1 MLAGLVIGLFVAFLI
16 YLRNLPSPEA
26 LHDRSAQTG
35 KENDSPKPVFKFYE
49 ILPELEVIVPDL
61 ELSNRENDRQQTV
74 KPEPPAP
81 TPQLQQGEKF
91 ILQVGSFN
99 QFEEADKLKAHLAL
113 LGVEAQIQ
121 KVSVDNKTWH
131 RVRIG
136 PFTDRQSLNITRRR
150 LKESN
155 IEAITLKVS
164 S

>member
-1 MLAGLVIGLFVAFLI
+1 MLAGLTIGLFVAFLI

-26 LHDRSAQTG
+26 VQDQSGQTA
-35 KENDSPKPVFKFYE
+35 KEQSERPKPVFNFYE
-49 ILPELEVIVPDL
+49 ILPELEVIVPEL
-61 ELSNRENDRQQTV
+61 EVSTRKDDKPE

-91 ILQVGSFN
+91 ILQAGSFN

-136 PFTDRQSLNITRRR
+136 PFTDRQSLNVTRRR
-150 LKESN
+150 LKENN

-164 S
+164 G

>member
-1 MLAGLVIGLFVAFLI
+1 MLAGLTIGLFVAFLI
-16 YLRNLPSPEA
+16 YLRNLPSAETPGK
-26 LHDRSAQTG
+26 QTG
-35 KENDSPKPVFKFYE
+35 QTAEDQSGRPKPVFNFYE
-49 ILPELEVIVPDL
+49 ILPELEVIVPEL
-61 ELSNRENDRQQTV
+61 EVSTRGDDPPS

-91 ILQVGSFN
+91 ILQAGSFN

-136 PFTDRQSLNITRRR
+136 PFTDRQSRT
-150 LKESN
+150 
-155 IEAITLKVS
+155 
-164 S
+164 